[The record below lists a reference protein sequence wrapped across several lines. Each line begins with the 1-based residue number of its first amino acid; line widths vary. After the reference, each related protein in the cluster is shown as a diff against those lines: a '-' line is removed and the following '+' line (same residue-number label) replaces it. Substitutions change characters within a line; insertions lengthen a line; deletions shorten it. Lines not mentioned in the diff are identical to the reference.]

1 MLRDPTNYL
10 ERQNWRRRAF
20 AKACFHEFVDY
31 MRRARYGR
39 SSPRCVNSVR
49 KCMDRAAQSRDSKG
63 ALALRERS
71 ELVASAGYD
80 QFGFIGF

>member
-1 MLRDPTNYL
+1 
-10 ERQNWRRRAF
+10 
-20 AKACFHEFVDY
+20 
-31 MRRARYGR
+31 
-39 SSPRCVNSVR
+39 
-49 KCMDRAAQSRDSKG
+49 MDRAAQSRDSKG